1 MPYSF
6 AGFRFT
12 VVSIV
17 SSFLCQL
24 AVRKPAMRI
33 INSSLVWIFKILVA
47 WVWLTPLATGISVP
61 TGKLTPITPAK
72 PQPRTPPRTAVS
84 APSAPA
90 PVVEYTL
97 EHPEPPPLDPSY
109 VPVTYKYLS
118 ALSPNSIFY
127 VPVRFRN
134 VHNTPGRDIE
144 YVFPRKYLGATSLGK
159 NDQYNYREKHPAY
172 DYPAKP
178 VYVPIK
184 VVDFPSSTA
193 SKPVQASAP
202 PTHRSDGG
210 ITDYGFTT
218 RDTEYTLPGKS
229 DVGFYSKHSSD
240 KRRPYTGY
248 SSKAYDYP
256 SGKGYGVTDK
266 GYATAKSE
274 DYGAASSGKEVDET
288 RKPSHS
294 AYPKK
299 AVDLSPRK
307 YYYHFQHKY

>member
-1 MPYSF
+1 
-6 AGFRFT
+6 
-12 VVSIV
+12 
-17 SSFLCQL
+17 
-24 AVRKPAMRI
+24 MRI

-72 PQPRTPPRTAVS
+72 PQPRTPSRTAAS

-90 PVVEYTL
+90 PVVEYTQ

-134 VHNTPGRDIE
+134 VHNVPGREIE
-144 YVFPRKYLGATSLGK
+144 HVFPRKYLGATALGK
-159 NDQYNYREKHPAY
+159 NDQYNYRNKQPAY
-172 DYPAKP
+172 NYPFKP

-193 SKPVQASAP
+193 SKPVQAS
-202 PTHRSDGG
+202 TQRSDGG
-210 ITDYGFTT
+210 NTEYGFTT

-229 DVGFYSKHSSD
+229 DVGFYSKHPGD

-248 SSKAYDYP
+248 KAYDYP
-256 SGKGYGVTDK
+256 SGKSYGVTDK

-274 DYGAASSGKEVDET
+274 DYGTANGGKEEVVET

-299 AVDLSPRK
+299 AVDISPRK
-307 YYYHFQHKY
+307 EYYHYQNKY